1 VTRRVVPPG
10 HFVMQRKQLLGI
22 ARRAELAAGVR
33 RPALVL

>member
-1 VTRRVVPPG
+1 
-10 HFVMQRKQLLGI
+10 MQRKQLLGI